1 MWDIIKNALSYFSSE
16 NDKPKSKGN
25 PIKLTPLNLKEYAK
39 QEDKKLTAKQDA
51 TAFRSP
57 TKPVSNSSANVAAAL
72 MAQRNNTKAQQ
83 KAKAEAEKEK
93 YYNPEVKDVKTGDK
107 NLDLLYKNQW
117 LMDVPIL
124 GDYIKGKAKEVAEK
138 SGGATFVYDL
148 KDLELG
154 KKVGEI
160 DKYSGKNVTYDDKT
174 GLITSR
180 KIPKLV
186 DQYFSDKPLFGK
198 AKYKPTSDY
207 LTFLPTY
214 SLKGDY
220 DKKLLTDS
228 KLNQSF
234 KKTIDNVL
242 GAEYDKMNLYVKSN
256 PILGNKV
263 YNDFIKNKKPI
274 YIQSGETG
282 PMSDFLGVDLGAH
295 KVGLKWD
302 EEKNLPYISLSDAWD
317 FEPTEYVKKRQ
328 SFYPEGGLERK
339 EMDEKMYVEA
349 SLMHKAGKP
358 FKVYYRFY
366 FDPKTKKYISDAE
379 VARIRP
385 SKINTNKPIPVDRN
399 KIAQR
404 LSVFN
409 NKNKK

>member
-1 MWDIIKNALSYFSSE
+1 MWDIIKNALSRFSSS
-16 NDKPKSKGN
+16 DDQPKSKGSS
-25 PIKLTPLNLKEYAK
+25 IKLTPLNLKEYAK
-39 QEDKKLTAKQDA
+39 QEDKKLATKQDA
-51 TAFRSP
+51 TAVRSP

-72 MAQRNNTKAQQ
+72 MAQRANTKAQQ
-83 KAKAEAEKEK
+83 EAKVKAEKEK

-138 SGGATFVYDL
+138 SGGATYVWDT

-160 DKYSGKNVTYDDKT
+160 DKYSGKTVSFNDKT
-174 GLITSR
+174 GEITSR

-186 DQYFSDKPLFGK
+186 DQYFSDKPLFEK

-207 LTFLPTY
+207 LSFLPTY

-228 KLNQSF
+228 NLNQSF
-234 KKTIDNVL
+234 KKTIDDVL
-242 GAEYDKMNLYVKSN
+242 GAEYDNMNMYVKSN

-263 YNDFIKNKKPI
+263 YNEFVKNKKPI
-274 YIQSGETG
+274 YIQSDETG

-295 KVGLKWD
+295 KIGLKWD
-302 EEKNLPYISLSDAWD
+302 EEKNLPYISVSDAWD
-317 FEPTEYVKKRQ
+317 FEPESYVKKRE
-328 SFYPEGGLERK
+328 SFAPKSNDRS

-358 FKVYYRFY
+358 FKVYDRFY
-366 FDPKTKKYISDAE
+366 FDPKTKKYIPDSE
-379 VARIRP
+379 VSRRR
-385 SKINTNKPIPVDRN
+385 STKINTNKPLPVNRDV
-399 KIAQR
+399 IAQR
-404 LSVFN
+404 LGLKEKN
-409 NKNKK
+409 NK

>member
-1 MWDIIKNALSYFSSE
+1 
-16 NDKPKSKGN
+16 
-25 PIKLTPLNLKEYAK
+25 
-39 QEDKKLTAKQDA
+39 
-51 TAFRSP
+51 
-57 TKPVSNSSANVAAAL
+57 
-72 MAQRNNTKAQQ
+72 
-83 KAKAEAEKEK
+83 
-93 YYNPEVKDVKTGDK
+93 
-107 NLDLLYKNQW
+107 
-117 LMDVPIL
+117 MDVPIL

-138 SGGATFVYDL
+138 SGGATYVYDL

-234 KKTIDNVL
+234 KKTIDDVL
-242 GAEYDKMNLYVKSN
+242 GAEYDTMNMYVKSN

-263 YNDFIKNKKPI
+263 YNEFIKNKKPI
-274 YIQSGETG
+274 YIQSDETG
-282 PMSDFLGVDLGAH
+282 PMSDFLGADLGAH

-302 EEKNLPYISLSDAWD
+302 EEKNLPYISISDAWD
-317 FEPTEYVKKRQ
+317 FEPEAYVNKRK
-328 SFYPEGGLERK
+328 SFAPKSKERN
-339 EMDEKMYVEA
+339 EMDEKMYAEA

-358 FKVYYRFY
+358 FKVYDRFY

-379 VARIRP
+379 VARRRP
-385 SKINTNKPIPVDRN
+385 SKINTDKTIPVDREA
-399 KIAQR
+399 IARR
-404 LSVFN
+404 LGLKEKN
-409 NKNKK
+409 NK